1 MKIYNIMKKTIYIL
15 AVLLI
20 ALNFTAC
27 TDTDRDTVDLNAEVE
42 ILSFTI
48 NGIEGTIDT
57 AKQTIKLFM
66 PPGTD
71 LTSLTTSIS
80 TSEGASVT
88 PASGVSMDFSASSIT
103 PIEYRVYNK
112 NVYNTYKVTV
122 EETKAKITMF
132 KIGNAV
138 GDINEANRTIT
149 VYVPVATDLSAITP
163 VIEHTAGATISP
175 AAGETVDF
183 TNPVVYTLNYV
194 GYQFS
199 YTVTVQ
205 HGSNPGLI
213 IFNGEDVKPVWANIA
228 ATVESPYANPL
239 TDGINTTPFCASIMR
254 AGNDTDAG
262 GKPWSGGALWNSYKV
277 NIDPA
282 EYDRFSIMVL
292 KNVAGDVQLEIQSD
306 GEQNKD
312 WLKVWYSEDNLGKWQ
327 KLTFKIPENRT
338 AIINNVLVA
347 PHCHDAGQPVVF
359 TTHRVYWDELI
370 ALPKE

>member
-1 MKIYNIMKKTIYIL
+1 MKKTIYIL

-20 ALNFTAC
+20 VFNFAAC
-27 TDTDRDTVDLNAEVE
+27 TEEERDTVDLNAEVE
-42 ILSFTI
+42 IESFTI
-48 NGIEGTIDT
+48 NGVEGTIDT

-66 PPGTD
+66 APGTN
-71 LTSLTTSIS
+71 LTNLSPSIS
-80 TSEGASVT
+80 ISDGATVT
-88 PASGVSMDFSASSIT
+88 PASGTSMDYSSSTTT

-132 KIGNAV
+132 KVGDAV

-149 VYVPVATDLSAITP
+149 VYVPVATDLTALTP
-163 VIEHTAGATISP
+163 VIEYTAGATISP
-175 AAGETVDF
+175 ASGEAVDF
-183 TNPVVYTLNYV
+183 TNPVVYTLDYV

-205 HGSNPGLI
+205 HGSIPGLV

-228 ATVESPYANPL
+228 STVESPYANPL
-239 TDGINTTPFCASIMR
+239 TNGINTTPFCASIMR

-338 AIINNVLVA
+338 AVINNILVA
-347 PHCHDAGQPVVF
+347 PHAHDAGQPVAF